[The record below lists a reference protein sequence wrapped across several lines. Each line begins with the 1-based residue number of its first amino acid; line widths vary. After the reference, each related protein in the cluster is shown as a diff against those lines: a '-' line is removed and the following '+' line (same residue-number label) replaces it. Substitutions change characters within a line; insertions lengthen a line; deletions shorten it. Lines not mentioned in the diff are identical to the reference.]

1 MNINK
6 VHATEILRK
15 ALEIA
20 NTSAPNFE
28 LIEEI
33 KHFVALCEQAN
44 TKTHIAFYA
53 TSLLAKT
60 ADESVNLFEIKPTH
74 SDNPKSYSARSLCHS
89 VIVPFSVENH
99 ISIGV
104 TGREPLNNQ
113 PYFRMRFFGDGTPFS
128 SNNIEKYLNDFLNKL
143 SSGTSADAFNY
154 LVAFF
159 QVMKQNAVSYTDI
172 SCRNRTSIIEFIDIV
187 SRFVGE
193 DSEGGKKAQAVV
205 AGLLDTYYGTHNVDS
220 GRINDPSRHYPGDVF
235 VNSPNPQLFSQSFE
249 VRDKPVT
256 QTDVQIFVNKCV
268 QYGKT
273 IPNLVM
279 VSPRQQVLDLTSLT
293 TWALTSYNL
302 YVKFYLGW
310 SGFIY
315 GKMSEFCC
323 VPDEYIS
330 QSVNNIR
337 ERLIQVE
344 ISVGGMNSFKKLL
357 S

>member
-6 VHATEILRK
+6 ANATEILKK
-15 ALEIA
+15 ALEAA
-20 NTSAPNFE
+20 NTITPNGE
-28 LIEEI
+28 LAKEI
-33 KHFVALCEQAN
+33 KQFVALCEQAN

-53 TSLLAKT
+53 TSLLAKS

-113 PYFRMRFFGDGTPFS
+113 PYFRMRYFGDGTPFS
-128 SNNIEKYLNDFLNKL
+128 NSSIEEYLNSFLKKL

-159 QVMKQNAVSYTDI
+159 QIMKQNTVCYTDI
-172 SCRNRTSIIEFIDIV
+172 SCNNDISIAKFIEII
-187 SRFVGE
+187 SKFVGE

-205 AGLLDTYYGTHNVDS
+205 AGLLDTYYGGHNVDS

-235 VNSPNPQLFSQSFE
+235 VNSSNPQILSQSFE

-256 QTDVQIFVNKCV
+256 QTDIQIFVNKCV
-268 QYGKT
+268 QFGRT

-279 VSPRQQVLDLTSLT
+279 VSPRQQILDLNSLT

-323 VPDEYIS
+323 VPDGYIS
-330 QSVNNIR
+330 HSVDNIR
-337 ERLIQVE
+337 ERLVQVE
-344 ISVGGMNSFKKLL
+344 ISVDGMNSFKKLL